1 MKWLQNLL
9 CRWFFPWDK
18 QSHGHNERHIDS
30 ESESESQS
38 RMQAKESVDTDILYV
53 VLPYFNFCGF
63 VRRRELFVQFVNRIS
78 KQQNIKIV
86 VVEAIHDSTPTP
98 NESQLPKLDGVYIH
112 IRIPVP
118 AQLWVK
124 ESLINLAVQKLPF
137 DWKYM
142 AWVDADITF
151 LQEDWVQR
159 TINALDQDDVVQM
172 FQTCVNMGPSEEA
185 MKIDRSFA
193 FMHRESGHPFHRTDK
208 YGHWHPGFAWAC
220 THKAYLQMDGLLDI
234 GILGSGDRHMA
245 LALIGHAD
253 WSAPGN
259 IHPNY
264 VQRLTEFQQRTQSQG
279 LTLGY
284 VPGTILHH
292 WHGRLQDRK
301 YRERWDILTQLK
313 YDPDKDVKYTVH
325 RTLTFTEDG
334 ERLREPIKEYFVGR
348 KEDNTDV

>member
-1 MKWLQNLL
+1 
-9 CRWFFPWDK
+9 
-18 QSHGHNERHIDS
+18 
-30 ESESESQS
+30 
-38 RMQAKESVDTDILYV
+38 MQTKELVNTDILYV

-78 KQQNIKIV
+78 TQQNIKIV
-86 VVEAIHDSTPTP
+86 VVEAIHDSTSTLKD
-98 NESQLPKLDGVYIH
+98 SQLPELNGVYTH
-112 IRIPVP
+112 LRIPVP
-118 AQLWVK
+118 AQMWVK
-124 ESLINLAVQKLPF
+124 EFLINLAVQKLPLG
-137 DWKYM
+137 WKYM
-142 AWVDADITF
+142 AWIDADITF

-159 TINALDQDDVVQM
+159 TIKALDQDDVVQM

-185 MKIDRSFA
+185 LKIDRGFA
-193 FMHRESGHPFHRTDK
+193 FMHRESGQPFHRTDK

-220 THKAYLQMDGLLDI
+220 TRQAYLQMDGLLEV

-245 LALIGHAD
+245 MALIGHAD

-264 VQRLTEFQQRTQSQG
+264 LQRLVDFQQRTQSQG

-301 YRERWDILTQLK
+301 YRERWDILTKLK
-313 YDPDKDVKYTVH
+313 YDPDKDVKYTIH
-325 RTLTFTEDG
+325 EILTFTEEG

-348 KEDNTDV
+348 KEDNNNI